1 VTEYMTNF
9 TGEDMKVA
17 IAEDSKKNNDEAAP
31 QAQEQAVEEQPE
43 AEEKSGTGVPDGTTA
58 EVLAWVG
65 DDKERAQAAL
75 DKENADESPRKGL
88 TGELEKLLEDEEE

>member
-1 VTEYMTNF
+1 
-9 TGEDMKVA
+9 MKVS
-17 IAEDSKKNNDEAAP
+17 IAKDSKESKKDEEPAP
-31 QAQEQAVEEQPE
+31 EAQVEE
-43 AEEKSGTGVPDGTTA
+43 SSTGGGEVPDGTTA

-88 TGELEKLLEDEEE
+88 TGELEKLLEDDEE